1 MGLMEW
7 DSTIIWP
14 DGNFQ
19 WYIAAIGQKRTFS
32 EIYARAALPPTE
44 HGAPL
49 RSSGSFK
56 THKKRREV
64 YLDDPLSQAKAK
76 AAATYDA
83 AADHFDDEPLAFWE
97 RIGRRTVER
106 LKLPTGAKVLD
117 VGCGTGASA
126 LPAAQAVGLSGSVIG
141 VDLSSHLLDRARA
154 KATTQGLS
162 NIDFR
167 LADMTALGYPDGD
180 FDAVVSVFSVFFV
193 PDMEGLVRE
202 LWRMVRP
209 GGKLAVTTWGPR
221 IFEPAYSRWQSAI
234 KQERPDL
241 YCAFNPW
248 DRITDVESVRRLL
261 RDGGA
266 TKIDVIGENGFQ
278 ALRTPE
284 DWWTIALGSG
294 LRWAINQMGPKA
306 AARMQVDNVNWLH
319 ENKIERLETNAIYAI
334 GHRGA

>member
-1 MGLMEW
+1 
-7 DSTIIWP
+7 
-14 DGNFQ
+14 
-19 WYIAAIGQKRTFS
+19 
-32 EIYARAALPPTE
+32 
-44 HGAPL
+44 
-49 RSSGSFK
+49 
-56 THKKRREV
+56 
-64 YLDDPLSQAKAK
+64 LDDPLRQAKAK

-106 LKLPTGAKVLD
+106 LGLPAGAKVLD

-126 LPAAQAVGLSGSVIG
+126 LPAAHAVGPSGSVVG
-141 VDLSSHLLDRARA
+141 VDLSARLLDRARA
-154 KATTQGLS
+154 KARMQGLS

-167 LADMTALGYPDGD
+167 QADMTSLGYPDGG

-209 GGKLAVTTWGPR
+209 GGELAVTTWGPR

-241 YCAFNPW
+241 YSAFNPW

-261 RDGGA
+261 RDSGA
-266 TKIDVIGENGFQ
+266 TNIDVIGEDGSQ

-294 LRWAINQMGPKA
+294 LRWAIDQMGPKT
-306 AARMQVDNVNWLH
+306 AARMQADNVNWLR
-319 ENKIERLETNAIYAI
+319 ENKIGRLETNAIYAV
-334 GHRGA
+334 GHKGA

>member
-1 MGLMEW
+1 M
-7 DSTIIWP
+7 
-14 DGNFQ
+14 
-19 WYIAAIGQKRTFS
+19 
-32 EIYARAALPPTE
+32 
-44 HGAPL
+44 
-49 RSSGSFK
+49 
-56 THKKRREV
+56 
-64 YLDDPLSQAKAK
+64 DDPLRQAKAK

-106 LKLPTGAKVLD
+106 LGLPAGAKVLD

-126 LPAAQAVGLSGSVIG
+126 LPAAHAVGPSGSVVG
-141 VDLSSHLLDRARA
+141 VDLSARLLDRARA
-154 KATTQGLS
+154 KARTQGLS

-167 LADMTALGYPDGD
+167 QADMTSLGYPDGG

-241 YCAFNPW
+241 YSAFNPW

-261 RDGGA
+261 RDSGA
-266 TKIDVIGENGFQ
+266 TNIDVIGEDGSQ

-294 LRWAINQMGPKA
+294 LRWAIDQMGPKT
-306 AARMQVDNVNWLH
+306 AARMQADNVNWLR
-319 ENKIERLETNAIYAI
+319 ENKIGRLETNAIYAV
-334 GHRGA
+334 GHKDT

>member
-1 MGLMEW
+1 M
-7 DSTIIWP
+7 
-14 DGNFQ
+14 
-19 WYIAAIGQKRTFS
+19 
-32 EIYARAALPPTE
+32 
-44 HGAPL
+44 
-49 RSSGSFK
+49 
-56 THKKRREV
+56 
-64 YLDDPLSQAKAK
+64 DDPLRQAKAK

-106 LKLPTGAKVLD
+106 LGLPAGAKVLD

-126 LPAAQAVGLSGSVIG
+126 LPAAHAVGPSGSVVG
-141 VDLSSHLLDRARA
+141 VDLSARLLDRARA
-154 KATTQGLS
+154 KARTQGLS

-167 LADMTALGYPDGD
+167 QADMTSLGYPDGG

-209 GGKLAVTTWGPR
+209 GGELAVTTWGPR

-241 YCAFNPW
+241 YSAFNPW

-261 RDGGA
+261 RDSGA
-266 TKIDVIGENGFQ
+266 TNIDVIGEDGSQ

-294 LRWAINQMGPKA
+294 LRWAIDQMGPKT
-306 AARMQVDNVNWLH
+306 AARMQADNVNWLR
-319 ENKIERLETNAIYAI
+319 ENKIGRLETNAIYAV
-334 GHRGA
+334 GRKGA

>member
-1 MGLMEW
+1 M
-7 DSTIIWP
+7 
-14 DGNFQ
+14 
-19 WYIAAIGQKRTFS
+19 
-32 EIYARAALPPTE
+32 
-44 HGAPL
+44 
-49 RSSGSFK
+49 
-56 THKKRREV
+56 
-64 YLDDPLSQAKAK
+64 DDPLRQAKAK

-106 LKLPTGAKVLD
+106 LGLPAGAKVLD

-126 LPAAQAVGLSGSVIG
+126 LPAAHAVGPSGSVVG
-141 VDLSSHLLDRARA
+141 VDLSTRLLDRARA
-154 KATTQGLS
+154 KARTQGLS

-167 LADMTALGYPDGD
+167 QADMTSLGYPDGG

-193 PDMEGLVRE
+193 PDMESLVRE

-221 IFEPAYSRWQSAI
+221 IFEPAYSRWQSEI

-241 YCAFNPW
+241 YSAFNPW

-261 RDGGA
+261 RDSGA
-266 TKIDVIGENGFQ
+266 TNIDVIGEDGSQ

-294 LRWAINQMGPKA
+294 LRWAIDQMGPKT
-306 AARMQVDNVNWLH
+306 AARMQADNVNWLR
-319 ENKIERLETNAIYAI
+319 ENKIGRLETNAIYAV
-334 GHRGA
+334 GHKDA